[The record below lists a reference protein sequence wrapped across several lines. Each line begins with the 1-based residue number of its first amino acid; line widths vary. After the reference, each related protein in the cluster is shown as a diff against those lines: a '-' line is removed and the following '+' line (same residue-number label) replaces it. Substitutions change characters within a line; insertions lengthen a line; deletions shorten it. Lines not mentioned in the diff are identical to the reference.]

1 MGHCMELVEEKWDN
15 FIFPN
20 ELSPMKING
29 LHYNTVSLHMPE
41 IKSK

>member
-1 MGHCMELVEEKWDN
+1 MGSCMELVEEKWEN

-29 LHYNTVSLHMPE
+29 LHYNTVSLCMPQV
-41 IKSK
+41 KSK

>member
-1 MGHCMELVEEKWDN
+1 MGYCMELEKEKWEN